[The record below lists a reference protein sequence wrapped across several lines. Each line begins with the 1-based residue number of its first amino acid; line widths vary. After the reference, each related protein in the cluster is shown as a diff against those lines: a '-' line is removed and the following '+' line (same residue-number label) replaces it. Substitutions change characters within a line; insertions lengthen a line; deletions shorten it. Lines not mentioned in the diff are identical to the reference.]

1 MARSLD
7 FKKLLRLLN
16 EEMSKECSSD
26 FSAEFSEVRRDFL
39 KKAAVVATAVTATAA
54 LPACGTFDRW
64 VLGDSN
70 QLKDEVMVLGAGIA
84 GLSAAYHLK
93 RNKVPYRV
101 YEASGRVGG
110 RVQTLFHANA
120 DNQFAELGAEFFE
133 ASHKMTVQL
142 CKDLGLSIQD
152 ISYDPKL
159 DRSSY
164 WLNGKVVNEKEFRKN
179 LKPLVLKLAQV
190 RRELYS
196 LVGSDVTPRTLID
209 QPHTQ
214 KLDAQSMREFLGQ
227 LRGMM
232 DAGTLD
238 CFENMCISEW
248 GVDSKNIN
256 LLHFLVRLD
265 LEDKNSQGI
274 PTKIFRVE
282 GGMSRLIQVLGERV
296 QGIVPDTTLKLG
308 HQIVA
313 IRAKS
318 GGYECTFKMNKGS
331 DTVWA
336 RQVICAL
343 PWSVLKDV
351 DGIQNLD
358 LGLSKEMI
366 AQASYATHS
375 KVICSYK
382 DPHWRKKSKTMAPFQ
397 GALRGQ
403 LIGQSYWDSSRG
415 QSGTHGLLTSQ
426 RGGAI
431 GLATGATA
439 AQESLIDLRRYFKEA
454 TPEDIFHISN
464 WQQKPFAKG
473 SRLNLLPGNYLNF
486 LAALIEDRPQS
497 GFFLA
502 GEHMSFLS
510 SGTMNGA
517 IESAHAAADR
527 AIKKV

>member
-7 FKKLLRLLN
+7 FKKLLGLLN
-16 EEMSKECSSD
+16 EECAD
-26 FSAEFSEVRRDFL
+26 EVLKNRRDFL
-39 KKAAVVATAVTATAA
+39 KKAALAAGAVTATAA

-70 QLKDEVMVLGAGIA
+70 QLNDEVMVLGAGIA

-93 RNKVPYRV
+93 RNKTPYRV
-101 YEASGRVGG
+101 YEASDRVGG
-110 RVQTLFHANA
+110 RVQTLFHANS

-142 CKDLGLSIQD
+142 CKDLGLAIQD
-152 ISYDPKL
+152 ISYDSKL

-164 WLNGKVVNEKEFRKN
+164 WLNGKVVSEKEFRKN
-179 LKPLVLKLAQV
+179 LKPLVLKLALV
-190 RRELYS
+190 RRDLYS
-196 LVGSDVTPRTLID
+196 IIGSEVNPRTLVN
-209 QPHTQ
+209 QPLTE
-214 KLDAQSMREFLGQ
+214 KLDVQSLADFLSQ
-227 LRGMM
+227 LRGVM
-232 DAGTLD
+232 DAGTLE

-265 LEDKNSQGI
+265 LEEKTSQGI
-274 PTKIFRVE
+274 PTKIFRIE

-296 QGIVPDTTLKLG
+296 QGIVPDATLKLS

-343 PWSVLKDV
+343 PWSILKDV

-358 LGLSKEMI
+358 LGLSKELI
-366 AQASYATHS
+366 AQANYATHS
-375 KVICSYK
+375 KVISSFK
-382 DPHWRKKSKTMAPFQ
+382 DPQWKKKSKTTTPFQ

-415 QSGTHGLLTSQ
+415 QSGTQGLLTSQ
-426 RGGAI
+426 RGGAK

-439 AQESLIDLRRYFKEA
+439 AQESLQDLRRFFKEA
-454 TPEDIFHISN
+454 PAEDTFHISN

-473 SRLNLLPGNYLNF
+473 SRLNLLPGNYLKF
-486 LAALIEDRPQS
+486 LAAMIEDRPQT
-497 GFFLA
+497 GFYLA

-510 SGTMNGA
+510 AGTMNGA
-517 IESAHAAADR
+517 IETAHAAAEK
-527 AIKKV
+527 AIKKIK